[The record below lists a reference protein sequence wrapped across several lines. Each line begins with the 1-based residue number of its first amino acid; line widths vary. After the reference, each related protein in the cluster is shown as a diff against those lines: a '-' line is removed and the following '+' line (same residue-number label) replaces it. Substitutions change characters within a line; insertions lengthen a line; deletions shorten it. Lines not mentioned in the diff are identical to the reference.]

1 MFYIVIFAGL
11 AILLIVAFI
20 TVATR
25 RRRDMGNY
33 ERQTAKTKAARRER
47 NAERKQSRTD
57 RRKRR

>member
-11 AILLIVAFI
+11 AVLLIVAFI
-20 TVATR
+20 IVGTR
-25 RRRDMGNY
+25 RRRDTDNY
-33 ERQTAKTKAARRER
+33 ERQSAKTKAARRER

>member
-1 MFYIVIFAGL
+1 MFYIVLFAGL

-20 TVATR
+20 MVGTR